1 MPEPGRLDQQPV
13 RFGLLQQHI
22 QAHLHRQAVD
32 AAHAAAGD
40 LFEHRAGVR
49 QQRAV
54 DADLAEFI
62 DQYRPAFVFG
72 LMGQQ
77 MADGGGFTAAEEAG
91 NQIGFGH

>member
-22 QAHLHRQAVD
+22 QAHLHRQAVN
-32 AAHAAAGD
+32 ATHATAGD
-40 LFEHRAGVR
+40 LFEHRAAVR

-54 DADLAEFI
+54 DADLAEFV
-62 DQYRPAFVFG
+62 DQYRPAFLVG
-72 LMGQQ
+72 LMSQQ
-77 MADGGGFTAAEEAG
+77 MADGGGFTAAEKAG

>member
-1 MPEPGRLDQQPV
+1 MPKPGWLDQQPV

-22 QAHLHRQAVD
+22 QTHLHRQAVD
-32 AAHAAAGD
+32 AAHTAAGD
-40 LFEHRAGVR
+40 LFEHRAAVR

-54 DADLAEFI
+54 DADFAEFI
-62 DQYRPAFVFG
+62 DQYRPA
-72 LMGQQ
+72 LMLGFMSQQ